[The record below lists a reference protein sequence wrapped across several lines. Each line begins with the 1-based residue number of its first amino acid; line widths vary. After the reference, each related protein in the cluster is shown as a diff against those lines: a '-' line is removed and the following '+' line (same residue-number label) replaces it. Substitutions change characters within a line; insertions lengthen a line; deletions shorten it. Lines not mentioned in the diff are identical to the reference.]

1 MEKNK
6 NLKVIGEILVYG
18 LKEIPTNQK
27 NTINLTFDD
36 KELDFYEVVEVMDIN
51 GHKVYV
57 TNQYNDSRRLQ
68 LIPENA
74 VYNYNE
80 Y

>member
-1 MEKNK
+1 
-6 NLKVIGEILVYG
+6 
-18 LKEIPTNQK
+18 
-27 NTINLTFDD
+27 
-36 KELDFYEVVEVMDIN
+36 MDIN